1 MKSAGIIYYGSERC
15 SVLLFHE
22 NLRDITVL
30 KYSDNTQ
37 PADLGRAVRPMVS
50 PRAFGQGS
58 HFICAVPKKLP
69 AQRKARAYLAYGC
82 EV

>member
-1 MKSAGIIYYGSERC
+1 MKSAVIIYFGSERC
-15 SVLLFHE
+15 SVLLFRE

-69 AQRKARAYLAYGC
+69 AQRKARANLAYGC